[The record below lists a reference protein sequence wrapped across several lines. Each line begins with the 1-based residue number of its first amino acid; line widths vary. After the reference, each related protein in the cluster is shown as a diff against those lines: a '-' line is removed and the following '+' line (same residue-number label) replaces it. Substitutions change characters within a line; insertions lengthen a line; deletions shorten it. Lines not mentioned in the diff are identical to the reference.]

1 MLVQFFPIDNV
12 FIYNIQL
19 HLLASLSLSLSEMK
33 MVDILATLMKVER
46 FKGRGKWDNKVTSN
60 I

>member
-1 MLVQFFPIDNV
+1 MQFFPIDNV
-12 FIYNIQL
+12 FIYNIHL

-46 FKGRGKWDNKVTSN
+46 FKGRGKWDSKVTSD